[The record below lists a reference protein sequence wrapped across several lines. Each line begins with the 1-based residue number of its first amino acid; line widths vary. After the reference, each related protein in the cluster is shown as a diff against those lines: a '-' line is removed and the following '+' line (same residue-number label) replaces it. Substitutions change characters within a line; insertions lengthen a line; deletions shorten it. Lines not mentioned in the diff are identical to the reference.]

1 MNPSGDFVTGRWITH
16 KIHGTGLKTAMIG
29 WDTLPKHL
37 PVALSTP
44 YLSSNMMKKELFT
57 PWTMGLWK

>member
-1 MNPSGDFVTGRWITH
+1 ME
-16 KIHGTGLKTAMIG
+16 LKTARIG

-57 PWTMGLWK
+57 PWTTGLWK